1 MIIFN
6 LSNSIM
12 PQIRFPQTKS
22 QIPILSC
29 VVISFWLFSC
39 TPNSPKSLPLAELKR
54 SKESIV
60 VSAHPLASEA
70 GKLMLEKGG
79 NAVDA
84 AVAMAFGISVV
95 EPFSAGIG
103 GGGFLLLG
111 TPPENSETQQYKI
124 RALDFRERAPKA
136 ATRNMYLNEKG
147 EVEKKASL
155 DGHLAVGV
163 PGTVAGLY
171 NIHKSLGKLPWK
183 ELLKPAIRYARD
195 GFELSDN
202 FVSKLE
208 RRLEVINKNPA
219 ARDIFTK
226 NGQAYQPGD
235 LLIQTDKAQ
244 TLETIAENPQSF
256 YTGKIAQAIA
266 TDMAKAGGLITLEDL
281 RNYTPIWREPICG
294 KFRQAKVCAMSPP
307 SSGGVH
313 LLQILNIVG
322 ETNLQEWGRENPD
335 TIHLLTEAMRVA
347 YADRSLHLGD
357 PDFVEVP
364 VKELTSL
371 SYAQRRRQEIN
382 LTKVRRSTEV
392 QPVSP
397 EVLRSNI
404 LESPDTTHLTVVDK
418 ERNVISMTYTVNGS
432 FGAGVV
438 VAGTGILLNNEMDD
452 FAAAPEAQ
460 NLYGLVGDEA
470 NAIAPRKTPLSS
482 MTPTIVT
489 ENGRL
494 IMATGSP
501 GGSTII
507 TTVVQVI
514 LNVLEYKMNAAEAVS
529 APRFHHQW
537 LPDKLMLETGGF
549 GEATVNE
556 LKQRGHNVVMRRG
569 WGNANVVVLHDSG
582 MLEAA
587 ADPRGEGEAMGNGQ

>member
-1 MIIFN
+1 
-6 LSNSIM
+6 M
-12 PQIRFPQTKS
+12 PQIRFPQTKN

-195 GFELSDN
+195 GFEVSDN

-587 ADPRGEGEAMGNGQ
+587 ADPRGEGEAMGNSQ